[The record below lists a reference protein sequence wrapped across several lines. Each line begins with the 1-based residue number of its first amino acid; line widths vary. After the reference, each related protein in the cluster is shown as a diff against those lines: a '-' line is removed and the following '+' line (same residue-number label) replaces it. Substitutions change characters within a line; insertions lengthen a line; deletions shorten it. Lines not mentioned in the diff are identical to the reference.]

1 MTSKIDDIDLEE
13 ALNSGAY
20 HPEGT
25 AACYSTYLKKFNA
38 FVGCPAYIVGDM
50 KTMAPKEYFQDVS
63 LAKFFVV
70 LGRLH
75 DFKPHIRKSA
85 LAAINFG
92 VQHYEF
98 PNIFQFQHIY
108 PKLHQVL
115 KQWDCHLKVYPYQVT
130 KGESFDSEGVSAILA
145 LSNSNDIELRDQ
157 TATLVSL
164 FTSLR
169 TVDLDRANTEDC

>member
-25 AACYSTYLKKFNA
+25 AACYSTY
-38 FVGCPAYIVGDM
+38 VGCPAYIVGDM
-50 KTMAPKEYFQDVS
+50 KTMAPKDYFQDVS
-63 LAKFFVV
+63 LAEFFVV
-70 LGRLH
+70 FGRLH

-98 PNIFQFQHIY
+98 PNIFQ
-108 PKLHQVL
+108 
-115 KQWDCHLKVYPYQVT
+115 
-130 KGESFDSEGVSAILA
+130 
-145 LSNSNDIELRDQ
+145 
-157 TATLVSL
+157 L
-164 FTSLR
+164 FIPS
-169 TVDLDRANTEDC
+169 CIKY